1 MLLFDSEREI
11 AFKNIFDLFMMS
23 KDNADKLPL
32 KYTWVL
38 WFHRFEDGKWDVK
51 SYRQIF
57 DFDNVTDFWRMQN
70 NMPSVFSGMFFLMK
84 KGILPLYEDPQNI
97 EGGIWSFRVQKRNI
111 AEVWNDVLIHL
122 VAGVLHPDLDDIN
135 GVSVNPRSAVL
146 KLWTMTHDESVK
158 DCPVTTKIRHLLP
171 EKALFLKTKNG
182 T

>member
-1 MLLFDSEREI
+1 
-11 AFKNIFDLFMMS
+11 MMPPE
-23 KDNADKLPL
+23 DACNNMPL

-38 WFHRFEDGKWDVK
+38 WFHRFEDGQWDVR

-57 DFDNVTDFWRMQN
+57 EFDNVIDFWRMQN

-111 AEVWNDVLIHL
+111 AEVWNDVLVHL
-122 VAGVLHPDLDDIN
+122 IAGTLYPDLDVIN

-146 KLWTMTHDESVK
+146 KMWTTSYSESVK
-158 DCPVTTKIRHLLP
+158 VCPVTDRIRHLLP
-171 EKALFLKTKNG
+171 DKALFLRTKNG